1 MGNYEN
7 EDIYYRQKTLR
18 KLILLVAYTAIM
30 LIAVTYA
37 WFSSQKDVTLSGLK
51 GEVNVAEGLQIS
63 LDAEHWVNTIN
74 FGDFEQKADGTWTQK
89 ASALSIYLGEGKT
102 FQSPRG
108 EGGGITNV
116 TPEELLPVSTTAY
129 SATSDGIGQTGLKFY
144 EGTNTETVKLM
155 DDTHLVTE
163 GAKGGYFAFDL
174 FIKNTS
180 AGTTPDVLQLDPI
193 SDVIGTNEAT
203 GVQNTARVALALYNN
218 NNNAEGFNAS
228 TATAGTDMTISGENN
243 LSIEQ
248 IVAGTSTG
256 KTIKDVAIW
265 EPNADKHTETII
277 SSRANSLKLDADE
290 LTKWT
295 GMSAA
300 DTNTKV
306 STFANGVKLPTYGL
320 TSSSLPVTK
329 GDGSKDH
336 ILDVYDWRITDSSST
351 AAKGVKK
358 QYTLQTTSYE
368 SSNLEN
374 IKRTTSVELVSTNK
388 LEKNAG
394 ATDTTFTINA
404 SQYSKIRVYFWMEGQ
419 DPDCINAASL
429 GGGLTLDLGF
439 SKKCSEDNGGETG
452 NTTTAGTYL
461 PTGFS
466 QVADPETDVTIQD
479 PKGNQYVWVSVPQT
493 LDVYP
498 TAGLNITTFT
508 NEECAMIE
516 EDLHTYT
523 SAYRL
528 TGYTDTW
535 YSEEQHGFTSADA
548 YNAEKNKMLKSVYQN
563 GGFYVGKYETGI
575 DYSETYRTSNSG
587 SQTPVIKQNA
597 YVYNY
602 VTNKQAQTLASSMN
616 SGGYTSSLMFGVQ
629 WDLVLKYMETKGAA
643 QSDLN
648 NDSTSWGNY
657 YNNQWT
663 VNNTLAKYSTDPGDI
678 YYTAPYAKTSHES
691 ILLTTGASSEFN
703 KAGIYDIA
711 GNVREWTLEYTSN
724 TSYPYANR
732 GGNYNDYGNFFSAS
746 AHNYYGTRN
755 VSHIGFRVVLY

>member
-1 MGNYEN
+1 
-7 EDIYYRQKTLR
+7 
-18 KLILLVAYTAIM
+18 
-30 LIAVTYA
+30 
-37 WFSSQKDVTLSGLK
+37 
-51 GEVNVAEGLQIS
+51 
-63 LDAEHWVNTIN
+63 
-74 FGDFEQKADGTWTQK
+74 
-89 ASALSIYLGEGKT
+89 
-102 FQSPRG
+102 
-108 EGGGITNV
+108 
-116 TPEELLPVSTTAY
+116 
-129 SATSDGIGQTGLKFY
+129 
-144 EGTNTETVKLM
+144 M

-193 SDVIGTNEAT
+193 SDVIGTNEVT

-218 NNNAEGFNAS
+218 NNDAEGFNAS

-277 SSRANSLKLDADE
+277 SSRANSLKLDAEE

-388 LEKNAG
+388 LETNAG

-419 DPDCINAASL
+419 DPDCISAASL

-439 SKKCSEDNGGETG
+439 SKKGSEDNGGETG

-479 PKGNQYVWVSVPQT
+479 PQGNQYVWVSVPQT

-508 NEECAMIE
+508 NEECALIE

-523 SAYRL
+523 SAYR
-528 TGYTDTW
+528 TSYTDTW
-535 YSEEQHGFTSADA
+535 NSEEQQGFTSADA

-575 DYSETYRTSNSG
+575 DYSETQRTSNSG

-602 VTNKQAQTLASSMN
+602 VTCKQAQTLASSMN

-629 WDLVLKYMETKGAA
+629 WNLVLKYMETKGAA
-643 QSDLN
+643 QLDLN

-663 VNNTLAKYSTDPGDI
+663 VNNILAKYSTDYGRTYD
-678 YYTAPYAKTSHES
+678 TAPYAKTSDER

-711 GNVREWTLEYTSN
+711 GNVREWTLEYTSDK
-724 TSYPYANR
+724 SYPCAYR
-732 GGNYNDYGNFFSAS
+732 GGMYYTTGYYYPAGTYGSLEIS
-746 AHNYYGTRN
+746 DSYDD
-755 VSHIGFRVVLY
+755 GFRVVLY